1 LTHSAATDLQDRLV
15 LTIPLLALL
24 PPAHFIFIFQERT
37 QWHDVLGSHCP
48 KFGVSRTVTLPIPEP
63 VSIHTTDD
71 YKIQFSFDGDRV
83 ITSWLQ
89 LIGNRAP
96 EAPVLIV
103 ELVRSGDALVSST
116 ARVEALPRTDL
127 HYQKVKKEFS
137 DPHLW
142 PKHILVHYKW
152 TARHEVD
159 TERGL
164 VVLFAFGGV
173 AMLLAALSVART
185 YNKQLRQFV
194 EEVTGESSR
203 FGGGFE
209 KAD

>member
-1 LTHSAATDLQDRLV
+1 
-15 LTIPLLALL
+15 
-24 PPAHFIFIFQERT
+24 
-37 QWHDVLGSHCP
+37 LG
-48 KFGVSRTVTLPIPEP
+48 
-63 VSIHTTDD
+63 IHTTDD

-96 EAPVLIV
+96 KAPALVID
-103 ELVRSGDALVSST
+103 LVRSGDALVSST
-116 ARVEALPRTDL
+116 ARIEALGRTDL
-127 HYQKVKKEFS
+127 HYEKVKKEFS
-137 DPHLW
+137 DPNLW
-142 PKHILVHYKW
+142 PKHIPVYYKW

-159 TERGL
+159 THRGL
-164 VVLFAFGGV
+164 VVLFAFGAV
-173 AMLLAALSVART
+173 AMLVAAFSVART

-194 EEVTGESSR
+194 EEVTAERSR